1 MHQTIVNPNVDKPP
15 ETCSPQSDWQVN
27 LRIMFDALV
36 YDPDEAAWF
45 WFTGASSVHIAK
57 TIDDVAVVLDVVET
71 ACLAGKYAVGYVSFE
86 AASAF
91 DSALVHHPAG
101 SLPLAAFAIF
111 DQAEEACPEGIEQPE
126 EPLELAPVIGESN
139 FGDSIQRIKS
149 YLQSGDSYQ
158 VNFTHR
164 LKGKTTASPGSI
176 FSYLC
181 KAQPSPYS
189 VFIETGDYAICS
201 VSPELFF
208 EVNGASIRTEP
219 MKGTRPR
226 GRFPEEDAEFRSDL
240 TGSEKDRAENLMI
253 VDMVRNDLGKI
264 AVPGSVCAAELF
276 SIKRFPTVWQ
286 QVSSI
291 SAETNASLGE
301 LFSAL
306 FPCAS
311 VTGAPKART
320 MEIIRELETE
330 PRGVYTGAIGL
341 VKPGRRA
348 RFSVAI
354 RTLTI
359 DKHDGGANYGIGGG
373 IVWDSEPGEEW
384 QESLTKAQIL
394 GFDRQPF
401 RLLET
406 MLYEPASG
414 VFLLNLHLERLEAS
428 ADYFGFEL
436 DVEGIRAQLGSLQLL
451 KASRLRLLVDLA
463 GHYEIE
469 EHPLPE
475 VKTMVMLKLA
485 RSPVDCRDIFLF
497 HKTTHRSVYEQARN
511 DVDDCDD
518 VILWNDKDE
527 ITETTIANLFL
538 EIDGELVTPPVESG
552 LLAGTYRRHM
562 LENGQAKEAIVKKSD
577 LVKASRIYAANS
589 VRGLLEARLVE

>member
-1 MHQTIVNPNVDKPP
+1 MDKPLESRSP
-15 ETCSPQSDWQVN
+15 EDSEQVN
-27 LRIMFDALV
+27 LRTMFDALI
-36 YDPDEAAWF
+36 YDSDEEAWLR
-45 WFTGASSVHIAK
+45 FTGASSVHIAK
-57 TIDDVAVVLDVVET
+57 TSDDVALVLDTIET
-71 ACLAGKYAVGYVSFE
+71 ACSKGKYAVGYVSFE

-111 DQAEEACPEGIEQPE
+111 DQAEEAYPGDMEPRS
-126 EPLELAPVIGESN
+126 EPLDLAPVIGESN
-139 FGDSIQRIKS
+139 FGDSIQQIKY
-149 YLQSGDSYQ
+149 YLRSGDSYQ

-176 FSYLC
+176 FSFLC
-181 KAQPSPYS
+181 RAQPSPYS
-189 VFIETGDYAICS
+189 AFIETDDYAICS

-226 GRFPEEDAEFRSDL
+226 GRFPEEDAGFRSDL
-240 TGSEKDRAENLMI
+240 AGSEKDRAENLMI

-264 AVPGSVCAAELF
+264 AVAGSVCAGELF

-330 PRGVYTGAIGL
+330 ARGVYTGAIGL

-359 DKHDGGANYGIGGG
+359 DKHDDSANYGVGGG
-373 IVWDSEPGEEW
+373 IVWDSDPGEEW
-384 QESLTKAQIL
+384 QESLTKGQIL

-428 ADYFGFEL
+428 ADYFGFGV
-436 DVEGIRAQLGSLQLL
+436 DVDSIRARLCSLQLL
-451 KASRLRLLVDLA
+451 KPSRLRLLLDSE
-463 GHYEIE
+463 GHYEVE

-475 VKTMVMLKLA
+475 VKPMVMLKLA
-485 RSPVDCRDIFLF
+485 SRPVNSRDIFLF
-497 HKTTHRSVYEQARN
+497 HKTTHRGVYEQARN
-511 DVDDCDD
+511 DVDHCDD
-518 VILWNDKDE
+518 VILWNEKNE

-538 EIDGELVTPPVESG
+538 EIDGELVTPPIESG

-577 LVKASRIYAANS
+577 LVKASRIYTGNS